1 MSSTTVDL
9 ALPARASRAEREF
22 KPKSKVGPIGIAVMV
37 AFHLGV
43 GYVLVSGLGRH
54 AVELVKKPLDATIIE
69 EVKLPPPPPPPPKPI
84 VKQEMPKVETP
95 PPAYVPPPEVA
106 PPPDAPSPIAAV
118 QNAVPEAPP
127 PAAPA
132 APVAT
137 PQPATNDIAVACP
150 KQTRPVPPQKALDAG
165 ISGTVRAEARIH
177 AGKVVDVRMLSG
189 PKVYYA
195 AVRAAMMQYECASN
209 TSDVVAQ
216 QEFEFKVE

>member
-22 KPKSKVGPIGIAVMV
+22 KPKSKVSPIGIAVMV

-150 KQTRPVPPQKALDAG
+150 KQTRPVPPQRRSMPASA
-165 ISGTVRAEARIH
+165 ARCAPRH
-177 AGKVVDVRMLSG
+177 ASTPARWSTCGCCPARRSTT
-189 PKVYYA
+189 P
-195 AVRAAMMQYECASN
+195 RCAPR
-209 TSDVVAQ
+209 
-216 QEFEFKVE
+216 